1 MPGTEDLRSALAERY
16 RIERELGAGGMAT
29 VYLARD
35 IKHDR
40 EVALKVLR
48 PDLSA
53 VIGTERFLS
62 EVRITAKLDHPHI
75 LTLIDS
81 GEADGMLY
89 YVLPYVR
96 GESLRA
102 KLSREKQ
109 LSVDEALSI
118 TRQVASALDYAHA
131 QGVVH
136 RDIKPE
142 NILLHEGEAV
152 LADFGI
158 ALAGKEAGGNRL
170 TETGL
175 SLGTPQYMSPEQAT
189 GDRALDR
196 RSDIYSLAAVFY
208 EMLGGEPPVTGGTAQ
223 AMIAKLL
230 TEKPVRLRVLRDTV
244 PVEIERATEKALSKV
259 PADRFSSAGEFV
271 RALSQVAPVEKPH
284 RSARNT
290 TMAIAGVLILAA
302 GGLIAYFTG
311 QNETREARVTLRDRV
326 QLTNTGNVFLGT
338 ISDDGKALVYGV
350 TDCSTTGCRYALE
363 LKDVGGTVSRRILE
377 NATALYR
384 AEISPDRRNVVMY
397 GSINGV
403 FGSWLISLVG
413 GAPRFLIPGVASFYA
428 GGDSLLM
435 TRITGPSKSFW
446 VLMSG
451 LDGTPADS
459 VRIEQPTDRS
469 AFATAIPNSDRM
481 VVAPVSNGVMSFH
494 VVERNGKE
502 ISSLVLPAGITGG
515 ASASL
520 DALWLYLDA
529 PAGSNIQIV
538 RIPFDAKTMKLASRG
553 DTVYSGRT
561 SSMSVTADGG
571 TLLYD
576 DGVADYSAW
585 LLPVDDLIKNR
596 FTDDNRLLRATGV
609 IRGNQSPDGAIAII
623 GRDHPQGGIQYS
635 VIPAGSRNEIP
646 IPGRHSSAAVLD
658 STRIKI
664 KDFGDSTTT
673 VFLYDY
679 RTRRRSAERIIK
691 LNNPLDVTRVGDAWA
706 WIPSSGAH
714 IEIQRDNDARP
725 RRIALPKWY
734 KGIFWLHGSSDGSK
748 LAIMG
753 FQAPNEDSLG
763 VGVVSLGDNRFTQAY
778 ATFGEGG
785 GTSWMNDG
793 SLVIAINDTPES
805 ETLWHWKEG
814 QPIRRIGST
823 PRLLSTN
830 ITVTISGDL
839 KNAFLV
845 TRDDRRDIWMSKVV
859 K

>member
-1 MPGTEDLRSALAERY
+1 
-16 RIERELGAGGMAT
+16 
-29 VYLARD
+29 
-35 IKHDR
+35 
-40 EVALKVLR
+40 
-48 PDLSA
+48 
-53 VIGTERFLS
+53 
-62 EVRITAKLDHPHI
+62 
-75 LTLIDS
+75 
-81 GEADGMLY
+81 
-89 YVLPYVR
+89 
-96 GESLRA
+96 
-102 KLSREKQ
+102 
-109 LSVDEALSI
+109 
-118 TRQVASALDYAHA
+118 
-131 QGVVH
+131 
-136 RDIKPE
+136 
-142 NILLHEGEAV
+142 
-152 LADFGI
+152 
-158 ALAGKEAGGNRL
+158 
-170 TETGL
+170 
-175 SLGTPQYMSPEQAT
+175 
-189 GDRALDR
+189 
-196 RSDIYSLAAVFY
+196 
-208 EMLGGEPPVTGGTAQ
+208 
-223 AMIAKLL
+223 
-230 TEKPVRLRVLRDTV
+230 
-244 PVEIERATEKALSKV
+244 
-259 PADRFSSAGEFV
+259 
-271 RALSQVAPVEKPH
+271 
-284 RSARNT
+284 
-290 TMAIAGVLILAA
+290 
-302 GGLIAYFTG
+302 
-311 QNETREARVTLRDRV
+311 
-326 QLTNTGNVFLGT
+326 
-338 ISDDGKALVYGV
+338 
-350 TDCSTTGCRYALE
+350 
-363 LKDVGGTVSRRILE
+363 
-377 NATALYR
+377 
-384 AEISPDRRNVVMY
+384 
-397 GSINGV
+397 
-403 FGSWLISLVG
+403 
-413 GAPRFLIPGVASFYA
+413 
-428 GGDSLLM
+428 
-435 TRITGPSKSFW
+435 
-446 VLMSG
+446 
-451 LDGTPADS
+451 
-459 VRIEQPTDRS
+459 
-469 AFATAIPNSDRM
+469 
-481 VVAPVSNGVMSFH
+481 
-494 VVERNGKE
+494 
-502 ISSLVLPAGITGG
+502 
-515 ASASL
+515 
-520 DALWLYLDA
+520 
-529 PAGSNIQIV
+529 
-538 RIPFDAKTMKLASRG
+538 
-553 DTVYSGRT
+553 
-561 SSMSVTADGG
+561 MSVTADGG

-823 PRLLSTN
+823 PRLLSSN
-830 ITVTISGDL
+830 ITITVSGDL